1 MSTILYYSNYCENC
15 KKLLGIIGK
24 SPIKDDMH
32 FLCVDNREQGSNGAT
47 YLVLSNGSK
56 VLLPPT
62 VTRVPALLLLNRGH
76 KVLFGEEITR
86 HITPEIDAQKQAA
99 VQDYGEPSAFTLGGF
114 GSNFG
119 VASDNYSYLDQTSDE
134 LSAKGNGGMRQQH
147 HYASINYQDK
157 IETPPDNYQADT
169 IGNGGVTMDQLRQQ
183 RAQDIPNDNNNR
195 R

>member
-24 SPIKDDMH
+24 SPVKDEMH
-32 FLCVDNREQGSNGAT
+32 FLCVDNRTKSANGAT
-47 YLVLSNGSK
+47 YLVLPNGQQ

-62 VTRVPALLLLNRGH
+62 VTAVPALLLLNRGH
-76 KVLFGEEITR
+76 KVLMGEEIMR
-86 HITPEIDAQKQAA
+86 HISPEIEAQKQTA
-99 VQDYGEPSAFTLGGF
+99 VQQTGEPTAFALGGF
-114 GSNFG
+114 GSSFG
-119 VASDNYSYLDQTSDE
+119 VASDSYSYLDQTPED
-134 LSAKGNGGMRQQH
+134 LAAKGSGGMRQQH
-147 HYASINYQDK
+147 HYASINYEDK

-183 RAQDIPNDNNNR
+183 RAQDIQPNTNR

>member
-1 MSTILYYSNYCENC
+1 MSTILYYSNYCDNC

-24 SPIKDDMH
+24 SPVKDEMH
-32 FLCVDNREQGSNGAT
+32 FLCVDNRTQGSNGAT
-47 YLVLSNGSK
+47 YLVLSNGQQ
-56 VLLPPT
+56 VLLPPS
-62 VTRVPALLLLNRGH
+62 VTAVPALLLLNRGH
-76 KVLFGEEITR
+76 KVLFGEEIMK
-86 HITPEIDAQKQAA
+86 HITPSIDQQKQRA
-99 VQDYGEPSAFTLGGF
+99 VQQHGEPSAFVLGGF

-119 VASDNYSYLDQTSDE
+119 VASDNYSYLDQSSED

-147 HYASINYQDK
+147 HYATINFEDK

-183 RAQDIPNDNNNR
+183 RAQDVQQNKNR